1 MFAAFNKPLA
11 TGFALVRQSNK
22 QRDQRH
28 MVNQGVG

>member
-22 QRDQRH
+22 QRDKRQL
-28 MVNQGVG
+28 VNRGVG